1 MHAFRL
7 LGQLEC
13 WQVQLVAAIARVQ
26 LEGWLKVWAPLMW
39 VESHAS
45 KHYTALHILK
55 LFFFIPLG
63 GVIVH

>member
-26 LEGWLKVWAPLMW
+26 LEGWLEVWAPLMW

-45 KHYTALHILK
+45 KHYTVHRGGTVM
-55 LFFFIPLG
+55 PLLASG
-63 GVIVH
+63 